1 MENLF
6 VENSG
11 INVCFFVFQ
20 NDDDGSDFDLP
31 PSWVSPIEIS
41 LKGNKVACLLGRT
54 MGNRKGTSCFQNDKT
69 DDSFFSILEFQ
80 TRCPYGKKTKL
91 YKKAKI
97 EKLAEYLLKD
107 GLVSSLSSYNDYEC
121 EYPGFKRFFLLIF
134 FFAFL

>member
-1 MENLF
+1 MIKLMTH
-6 VENSG
+6 
-11 INVCFFVFQ
+11 FFFQ
-20 NDDDGSDFDLP
+20 F
-31 PSWVSPIEIS
+31 
-41 LKGNKVACLLGRT
+41 
-54 MGNRKGTSCFQNDKT
+54 
-69 DDSFFSILEFQ
+69 LEFQ

-134 FFAFL
+134 FFLHFCKHCNCVERRFLLKIVALIFDTKEKEP

>member
-1 MENLF
+1 MFDFFFLIF
-6 VENSG
+6 PFSFNS
-11 INVCFFVFQ
+11 
-20 NDDDGSDFDLP
+20 P
-31 PSWVSPIEIS
+31 
-41 LKGNKVACLLGRT
+41 
-54 MGNRKGTSCFQNDKT
+54 NRKGTSCFQNDKT
-69 DDSFFSILEFQ
+69 DDSFFFSILEFQ

>member
-20 NDDDGSDFDLP
+20 NDDGSDFDLP

-54 MGNRKGTSCFQNDKT
+54 M
-69 DDSFFSILEFQ
+69 
-80 TRCPYGKKTKL
+80 
-91 YKKAKI
+91 
-97 EKLAEYLLKD
+97 
-107 GLVSSLSSYNDYEC
+107 V
-121 EYPGFKRFFLLIF
+121 KRQYF
-134 FFAFL
+134 

>member
-1 MENLF
+1 MIKLMTHF
-6 VENSG
+6 
-11 INVCFFVFQ
+11 
-20 NDDDGSDFDLP
+20 
-31 PSWVSPIEIS
+31 
-41 LKGNKVACLLGRT
+41 
-54 MGNRKGTSCFQNDKT
+54 
-69 DDSFFSILEFQ
+69 FFSILEFQ

-134 FFAFL
+134 FFCIFVSMKGQLC